1 MVTNAWH
8 LDDSMDSSLDPGC
21 RLLNLCEL
29 GYNGAVWGD
38 VSLMVAELGALV
50 LARWRSADR
59 EEEEYLRSGIRY
71 STYNDDCHR
80 VIEYDEI
87 LMRI

>member
-1 MVTNAWH
+1 MYLAVMMVTNAWH
-8 LDDSMDSSLDPGC
+8 LDDSMDSSLGPGC

-59 EEEEYLRSGIRY
+59 EEEEEYLGSGIRY
-71 STYNDDCHR
+71 WYNTY
-80 VIEYDEI
+80 Y
-87 LMRI
+87 

>member
-1 MVTNAWH
+1 MYLAVMMVTNAWH
-8 LDDSMDSSLDPGC
+8 LDDSSLDLGC

-71 STYNDDCHR
+71 NTYYC
-80 VIEYDEI
+80 
-87 LMRI
+87 

>member
-1 MVTNAWH
+1 MYLAVMMVTNAWH
-8 LDDSMDSSLDPGC
+8 LDDSSLDPGC

-71 STYNDDCHR
+71 NTYYC
-80 VIEYDEI
+80 
-87 LMRI
+87 